1 MSLALRCYSPTTN
14 HRHSSFIGEQMSQ
27 ETFFFQRRKQ
37 RFRQVVVMASN
48 PGASDRFILEPI
60 RTNRY
65 GKFSWG

>member
-1 MSLALRCYSPTTN
+1 
-14 HRHSSFIGEQMSQ
+14 MSQ

-48 PGASDRFILEPI
+48 PGASDRSILEPI

>member
-1 MSLALRCYSPTTN
+1 
-14 HRHSSFIGEQMSQ
+14 MSQ

-65 GKFSWG
+65 GQFSWG